1 MRSVYAVFKR
11 ELKAYFALPIA
22 YVVMGGLLF
31 IVGFLYYLSFRWFL
45 GVSFEAMRNP
55 MMASDLDMSSMV
67 VAATINTI
75 GVVSVFTLPLLT
87 MRLWAEEKRT
97 GTVELLLTFPLRDST
112 IVLGKFFAG
121 LAVYSVLLVLSL
133 LYPLL
138 AAWFAPQGLDPGPI
152 WAGYLGT
159 LLLGATLFAL
169 GFLCSTWTEN
179 QIVACALAWV
189 GFLFFWLIGH
199 AADFA
204 GPDVG
209 QLLSQ
214 LSFSKHHENFAKG
227 VIETQDVAFFVL
239 FTAFC
244 LFLTFR
250 SIESTRWRG

>member
-1 MRSVYAVFKR
+1 MRSIYAVFKR
-11 ELKAYFALPIA
+11 EVKAYFTLPIA
-22 YVVMGGLLF
+22 YVMMGGLLF
-31 IVGFLYYLSFRWFL
+31 IVGYLYYLSFRFFV
-45 GVSFEAMRNP
+45 GMSFDAMRNP
-55 MMASDLDMSSMV
+55 MMASDLDLSSMV
-67 VAATINTI
+67 VGATINTI

-87 MRLWAEEKRT
+87 MRMWAEEKRT
-97 GTVELLLTFPLRDST
+97 GTVELLLTFPLRDSS

-121 LAVYSVLLVLSL
+121 LAVYVALLALSL

-138 AAWFAPQGLDPGPI
+138 AALFARLDPGPI

-159 LLLGATLFAL
+159 FLLGATLFAF

-179 QIVACALAWV
+179 QIVACALAWA

-204 GPDVG
+204 GSELGKVFT
-209 QLLSQ
+209 Q
-214 LSFSKHHENFAKG
+214 LSFARHQENFAKG
-227 VIETQDVAFFVL
+227 VIETQDVAYFVL

-244 LFLTFR
+244 LFLTLR

>member
-11 ELKAYFALPIA
+11 EMKAYFTLPIA
-22 YVVMGGLLF
+22 YVMMGGLLF

-55 MMASDLDMSSMV
+55 MMASDLDLSSMV
-67 VAATINTI
+67 VGATIGTL

-97 GTVELLLTFPLRDST
+97 GTVELLLTFPLRDSR
-112 IVLGKFFAG
+112 LCSASSSP
-121 LAVYSVLLVLSL
+121 AWRCMASCSVLSL

-138 AAWFAPQGLDPGPI
+138 AALFARLDPGPI
-152 WAGYLGT
+152 LAGYLGT
-159 LLLGATLFAL
+159 LLLGATLFAF

-179 QIVACALAWV
+179 QIVACALAWA

-204 GPDVG
+204 GADLG
-209 QLLSQ
+209 KLLSQ
-214 LSFSKHHENFAKG
+214 VSFARHYENFAKG
-227 VIETQDVAFFVL
+227 IIETQDVAYFVL
-239 FTAFC
+239 FTVFC

>member
-1 MRSVYAVFKR
+1 MRSMYAVFKR
-11 ELKAYFALPIA
+11 EVKAYFTLPIA
-22 YVVMGGLLF
+22 YVMMGGLLF
-31 IVGFLYYLSFRWFL
+31 IVGYLYYLSFRFFV
-45 GVSFEAMRNP
+45 GMSFDAMRNP
-55 MMASDLDMSSMV
+55 MMAGDLDLSAMV
-67 VAATINTI
+67 VGATINTI

-87 MRLWAEEKRT
+87 MRMWAEEKRT
-97 GTVELLLTFPLRDST
+97 GTVELLLTFPLRDSS

-121 LAVYSVLLVLSL
+121 LAVYVVLLILSL

-138 AAWFAPQGLDPGPI
+138 AALFAHLDPGPI

-159 LLLGATLFAL
+159 LLLGATLFAF

-179 QIVACALAWV
+179 QIVACALAWA

-204 GPDVG
+204 GSDLG
-209 QLLSQ
+209 KLFTQ
-214 LSFSKHHENFAKG
+214 LSFAKHHENFAKG
-227 VIETQDVAFFVL
+227 VIETQDVAYFVL

>member
-11 ELKAYFALPIA
+11 EVKAYFTLPIA
-22 YVVMGGLLF
+22 YVMMGGLLF
-31 IVGFLYYLSFRWFL
+31 IVGLLYYLSFRWFL
-45 GVSFEAMRNP
+45 GMSFEAMRNP
-55 MMASDLDMSSMV
+55 MMANELDISTMV
-67 VAATINTI
+67 VGSTINTL

-97 GTVELLLTFPLRDST
+97 GTIELLLTFPLRDSS
-112 IVLGKFFAG
+112 IVLGKYFAG
-121 LAVYSVLLVLSL
+121 LAVYGILLILSL

-138 AAWFAPQGLDPGPI
+138 AAVFTSLDPGPI
-152 WAGYLGT
+152 LAGYLGT

-179 QIVACALAWV
+179 QIVACAIAWA

-199 AADFA
+199 AAEFA
-204 GPDVG
+204 SGDAAK
-209 QLLSQ
+209 LFTH
-214 LSFSKHHENFAKG
+214 LSFAKHHENFTKG
-227 VIETQDVAFFVL
+227 VIETQDVLYFVL

-244 LFLTFR
+244 LFLTLR